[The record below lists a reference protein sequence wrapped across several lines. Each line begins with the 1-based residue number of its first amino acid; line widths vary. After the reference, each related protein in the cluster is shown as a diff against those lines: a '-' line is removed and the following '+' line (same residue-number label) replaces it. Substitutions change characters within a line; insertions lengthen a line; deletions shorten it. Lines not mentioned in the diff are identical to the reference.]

1 LAAKVAKTHGGGT
14 PTKTV
19 TVIPASTQRATDQLM
34 ADEKKGA
41 IDKEIQVD
49 PTDTDKKASYQCG
62 ARSQIGTRVRHFSP
76 GKSGCFAL

>member
-49 PTDTDKKASYQCG
+49 PTDTNKKLHISAELE
-62 ARSQIGTRVRHFSP
+62 A
-76 GKSGCFAL
+76 K